1 MATVATI
8 PAKQLEHKGTYAALQ
23 TNLMDT
29 EAGWC
34 TEDDLRY
41 IKINGT
47 LVPQSK
53 IALIEYG
60 APKETIVSYRDRGL
74 VPILVATNDKGER
87 LYLYPADLED
97 NTLIFGAVTF
107 GGYTCAKCDEDGT
120 WTIKDGPFLDKM
132 TTVSGTA
139 DEINVIS
146 KMTESEVNYTVSLAD
161 AIKSK
166 IDKSASAADDLGK
179 LLEKEIADRISG
191 DNVLDEKITANRDS
205 IDSLEKAL
213 ADESTARSDGDA
225 ALDKKIDANTSAIAD
240 VKTALDE
247 EAAARETADNTLSD
261 KISTVEKSLED
272 EVSARTDAD
281 AALEEKIAANSAE
294 AAALAKLLEE
304 ETTNRKDGDAS
315 LKELIDTKQDLLH
328 DGANIH
334 IDEENK
340 VNVVDRKA
348 LAIKSPLTAEIT
360 ETQLI
365 LGVDDSAYAR
375 QTDLEKEISDRAA
388 AISAVEGSIA
398 TLTKDLANETSARE
412 EGISALQAGMD
423 SLEKAL
429 AAETSAREAADAS
442 HQTALDALSSELA
455 AEASARETADKDLQS
470 TMNSLDEALTE
481 ESTARTAAD
490 AALQTSLNDVS
501 AAVTAEA
508 EARET
513 ADTQLQANVDAVA
526 GDLATETEARGTGDS
541 QLLARINK
549 VDEDLNA
556 EVQNRIEA
564 DAGKQDKYYLFNA
577 NTSTSDEVVAAI
589 SNGCTILSASGSN
602 AHQWLGSISGG
613 YPHLYRIDGDTVIE
627 WSRYDGKWAQS
638 AHSLKSDE
646 WHRVDYPTSTAT
658 PGDLLFSIG
667 SFGVYGYTDSAVSL
681 RLVVKPTDGKDHAIY
696 ANGGGMRCDAETGS
710 TLSTGFSVYAPYL
723 RLYIIDTGYW
733 ESDTSAKT
741 DTDWTMM
748 EAEIYAFNS
757 SGFSSG
763 LLYRIVSSQ
772 GGLTNA

>member
-41 IKINGT
+41 IKINGA

-60 APKETIVSYRDRGL
+60 APKETIVAYRDRGL

-97 NTLIFGAVTF
+97 DTLIFGAVTF
-107 GGYTCAKCDEDGT
+107 GGYTCAKCDADGT

-132 TTVSGTA
+132 ATVSGTA

-161 AIKSK
+161 SIKSK
-166 IDKSASAADDLGK
+166 IDKNASAADDLAK
-179 LLEKEIADRISG
+179 LLEKETADRISG
-191 DNVLDEKITANRDS
+191 DSALDEKITANRDA
-205 IDSLEKAL
+205 IDAVEKSLE
-213 ADESTARSDGDA
+213 DESTARADGDA

-240 VKTALDE
+240 VKKALDE
-247 EAAARETADNTLSD
+247 EAATRETADNALSD
-261 KISTVEKSLED
+261 KISAVEKSLED
-272 EVSARTDAD
+272 ETAARTDAD
-281 AALEEKIAANSAE
+281 AALEEKIEANSAE

-340 VNVVDRKA
+340 INVVDRKA

-375 QTDLEKEISDRAA
+375 QTDLDKEVSDRAS
-388 AISAVEGSIA
+388 AISTVQGSIS
-398 TLTKDLANETSARE
+398 TLTKDLADETTARE
-412 EGISALQAGMD
+412 EGISALQTGMD

-429 AAETSAREAADAS
+429 AAETTAREAADTE
-442 HQTALDALSSELA
+442 HQTALDTLSTGLAEETSTRETAVKDLQSTMDSLDEALT
-455 AEASARETADKDLQS
+455 AESSARETAD
-470 TMNSLDEALTE
+470 T
-481 ESTARTAAD
+481 
-490 AALQTSLNDVS
+490 ALQTSVNEVS
-501 AAVTAEA
+501 AAVT
-508 EARET
+508 
-513 ADTQLQANVDAVA
+513 QLQTNVDTVA
-526 GDLATETEARGTGDS
+526 GDLATEIAARGTGDS

-556 EVQNRIEA
+556 EVQNRIAA
-564 DAGKQDKYYLFNA
+564 DADKQDKYYLFDA

-589 SNGCTILSASGSN
+589 SDGRTIMSASGSN
-602 AHQWLGSISGG
+602 VNQWLGTISGG
-613 YPHLYRIDGDTVIE
+613 YPHLYRVNEDGIVE
-627 WSRYDGKWAQS
+627 WHRYDGKWVQAT
-638 AHSLKSDE
+638 HNLKSDE

-667 SFGVYGYTDSAVSL
+667 AFGVYGYTDNAVSL
-681 RLVVKPTDGKDHAIY
+681 RLVAKPTDGKDHAIY
-696 ANGGGMRCDAETGS
+696 ANGGGVRCDAETGS
-710 TLSTGFSVYAPYL
+710 TLSTGFSASAPYM

-733 ESDTSAKT
+733 ESDTSTKT
-741 DTDWTMM
+741 DTDWTVM

-757 SGFSSG
+757 SSFSSG
-763 LLYRIVSSQ
+763 VLYRIVSSQ